1 MATKEKNREECLL
14 LELEDLRRRLAEA
27 EETLR
32 AMRTGEVDAPVVSGP
47 GGIAMLAEEKLSRA
61 VLEQAEQPIIVCD
74 EHGRIV
80 RASRNTRLLCG
91 KDPVQLSF
99 DAALPL
105 RLQSDGEKEAIP
117 PFQIAQVLQGKVFHE
132 AEASYLRRDGQVLS
146 LLLNARPLLGVD
158 NEVLGAVVALT
169 DITARRQADRERQEM
184 LEELQQ
190 ANVALQSQAE
200 ELQIQTEEMHSQ
212 AQELHCGIE
221 DLAALTEKLET
232 QGKFLEAVLEQMPGG
247 VLIAAAPSGK
257 LILGNRQVEEIWRH
271 PCLAAAD
278 NRECCRFQG
287 FHADGRPYQPEEWPL
302 ARSINHGEVVSDQ
315 EIFLIRGDGSPGVIS
330 VSSAP
335 IRNRE
340 GCIVA
345 GVATSFDITA
355 RKLAEEALRDSE
367 ERYRLLVES
376 SPEAI
381 AVHTDGRFV
390 FLNPAGAKLFGAQRA
405 QELIGKSVIDFVHP
419 DFRKIGEQRLIQ
431 VPKQGKPSAFR
442 ELQILRLDRQ
452 AAKVET
458 RAQRINYQGMP
469 SVQVLIR
476 DITERTRAEAALRE
490 SEARFRTIF
499 EGAPIGIVLA
509 DVSGRLLAVNS
520 ALENML
526 GYRAEELTH
535 RSFEEITHPEDLGK
549 NLALFKEMLAG
560 KRSHYFLEKR
570 YLHKDGHVVW
580 ANLAVSLGGGA
591 DGSPQFCIGMV
602 EDIAARKAAE
612 AALER
617 AREELEK
624 RVKERTAALESAYD
638 QLLRE
643 VAERRQAEKFSHDL
657 FLSPLIG
664 FYLAQERK
672 FRLVNPGFAHITGFS
687 REELKGRDCL
697 DLVHPEDRGHVRENA
712 VQMLKGAGSPSYE
725 YRTVTKSG
733 EVRWIMETVA
743 SSQYRGKRATLGH
756 FMDITA
762 RRQAEEAL
770 KESEQRL
777 RFLTSQLLTAQERER
792 KRISK
797 DLHDD
802 LGQSLMVLKMQVRGV
817 ERQLASNLPGALE
830 ECAQTLKYIDE
841 IIENVR
847 RLSRDLSPALL
858 EDLGLS
864 LALRRL
870 FDEFVRYHGVSIS
883 LNMDDLTGVYLHE
896 EEIIIYRIFQE
907 LLTNIAKH
915 AGATEVA
922 VAVKKKRQAV
932 SFQVAD
938 NGQGFDWQRLQ
949 ARDAAERGLGLAA
962 MDERVRMLGGE
973 LAISSR
979 PGKGTRIVFTIPLK
993 QRQAG
998 I

>member
-1 MATKEKNREECLL
+1 MATKKKSREECLP
-14 LELEDLRRRLAEA
+14 LELEELRRRLAEA

-32 AMRTGEVDAPVVSGP
+32 ARRASEVEAPVVSIPAGERTEP
-47 GGIAMLAEEKLSRA
+47 NCSKALLAEEQLTRA
-61 VLEQAEQPIIVCD
+61 VLEQAEEPIIVCD
-74 EHGRIV
+74 QRGRIV
-80 RASRNTRLLCG
+80 RASRTARLFCG
-91 KDPVQLSF
+91 EDPVQQSF
-99 DAALPL
+99 DTTLPL
-105 RLQSDGEKEAIP
+105 RLQSDGKHQASP
-117 PFQIAQVLQGKVFHE
+117 PFQIAQVLEGKVFQE

-146 LLLNARPLLGVD
+146 LLLNARPLLGGD

-169 DITARRQADRERQEM
+169 DLTARRQADRERQEM

-190 ANVALQSQAE
+190 ANWALHRQAE

-212 AQELHCGIE
+212 AEELQQGIE
-221 DLAALTEKLET
+221 ELATLTERLET

-247 VLIAAAPSGK
+247 VIIAAAPSGR

-278 NRECCRFQG
+278 IRECCRFQG

-302 ARSINHGEVVSDQ
+302 ARSINHGEVVSDE
-315 EIFLIRGDGSPGVIS
+315 EIFIIRGDGSPGVIS

-340 GCIVA
+340 GCIIA
-345 GVATSFDITA
+345 GVATSFDIT
-355 RKLAEEALRDSE
+355 
-367 ERYRLLVES
+367 
-376 SPEAI
+376 
-381 AVHTDGRFV
+381 
-390 FLNPAGAKLFGAQRA
+390 
-405 QELIGKSVIDFVHP
+405 
-419 DFRKIGEQRLIQ
+419 
-431 VPKQGKPSAFR
+431 
-442 ELQILRLDRQ
+442 
-452 AAKVET
+452 T
-458 RAQRINYQGMP
+458 RN
-469 SVQVLIR
+469 
-476 DITERTRAEAALRE
+476 RAEAALRE
-490 SEARFRTIF
+490 SEARFRAIF
-499 EGAPIGIVLA
+499 ARAPIGIVLT
-509 DVSGRLLAVNS
+509 DVSGRLLAVNR
-520 ALENML
+520 ALEKML
-526 GYRAEELTH
+526 GYQAEELTH

-549 NLALFKEMLAG
+549 NLKLFKEMLAG
-560 KRSHYFLEKR
+560 KRTGYRLEKR

-580 ANLAVSLGGGA
+580 ANLAVSMGGGA

-602 EDIAARKAAE
+602 EDITARKTAE
-612 AALER
+612 EALQR
-617 AREELEK
+617 ARAELEK
-624 RVKERTAALESAYD
+624 RVKERTADLESAYD
-638 QLLRE
+638 QLHRE

-664 FYLAQERK
+664 FYLAQEKK

-697 DLVHPEDRGHVRENA
+697 SLVHPEDRDHVREKA
-712 VQMLKGAGSPSYE
+712 VQMLKGADFPFYE
-725 YRTVTKSG
+725 YRTITRSG

-817 ERQLASNLPGALE
+817 ERQLAANLPGCQE
-830 ECAQTLKYIDE
+830 ECTETLKYIDE
-841 IIENVR
+841 IVENVR

-864 LALRRL
+864 LALRHL
-870 FDEFVRYHGVSIS
+870 FDEFYRYHGVRIS
-883 LNMDDLTGVYLHE
+883 LSMDDLAGVYLHE

-915 AGATEVA
+915 AGATGVA

-962 MDERVRMLGGE
+962 MDERVRMLRGE
-973 LAISSR
+973 LAIRSR
-979 PGKGTRIVFTIPLK
+979 PGKGTRITFTLPLER
-993 QRQAG
+993 RQAG